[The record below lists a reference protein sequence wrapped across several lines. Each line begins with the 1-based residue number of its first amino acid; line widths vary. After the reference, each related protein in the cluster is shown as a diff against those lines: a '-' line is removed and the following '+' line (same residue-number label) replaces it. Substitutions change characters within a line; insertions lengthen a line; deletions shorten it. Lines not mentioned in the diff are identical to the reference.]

1 MPPRHNRQP
10 LLLLAVIGKDDS
22 VTSKEGL
29 STTRTGR
36 SILKEALFKSRGYRT
51 FVKYK
56 EETARQFPDFES
68 RFVEGMV
75 QALESDGDPVAT
87 QREFAHEIGTDRLM
101 ADPDHIDDTRA
112 RLLEPDTMADR
123 VHRIL
128 DSNFVKMT
136 FPVFNA
142 LFDAANPHSDPALKR
157 DMVEGHILAIDL
169 SEPMDRIVDRDED
182 LEYLKDYRLMNPYIL
197 GLARSKI
204 SRGGVAVLKSFEDG
218 FRDARS
224 GQYMDEE
231 LKSHPDRMTE
241 VQMEY
246 SYKKYRAVMG
256 TAGANMAMA
265 EPPLSEAFY
274 SGMAH
279 ASEAVGCGNEIEDS
293 LQNGYVKVPSWP
305 LYYSVLSGDV
315 HTGFEAT
322 LERSRQYLERARL
335 SLRLLPDGFT
345 HLEFLKF
352 LFMTVEHYTEFWYNR
367 ISKADRW
374 LQFQKS
380 IPVRRS

>member
-1 MPPRHNRQP
+1 M
-10 LLLLAVIGKDDS
+10 LGKDES

-29 STTRTGR
+29 RSTKVGR
-36 SILKEALFKSRGYRT
+36 SILKEALFKSKGYRS
-51 FVKYK
+51 FSKYR
-56 EETARQFPDFES
+56 EETAEQFPDFEK
-68 RFVEGMV
+68 RFAQNMRD
-75 QALESDGDPVAT
+75 ALEADTDMAT
-87 QREFAHEIGTDRLM
+87 TQAEFANEIGTDKLM
-101 ADPDHIDDTRA
+101 AGLDTIQQTRM
-112 RLLEPDTMADR
+112 RLLEPGAMADR

-128 DSNFVKMT
+128 NSNFVKMT

-157 DMVEGHILAIDL
+157 DIVEGHILAIDL

-182 LEYLKDYRLMNPYIL
+182 LEYLEDYRLMNPYIL
-197 GLARSKI
+197 KLARDKI
-204 SRGGVAVLKSFEDG
+204 SRGGVAVLKVFEEG

-231 LKSHPDRMTE
+231 LKSHPNHMTGR
-241 VQMEY
+241 QMDY

-256 TAGANMAMA
+256 TAGSNMALA
-265 EPPLSEAFY
+265 EQPLAEIFY
-274 SGMAH
+274 TGMAH

-293 LQNGYVKVPSWP
+293 VRNGYVKVPSWP

-315 HTGFEAT
+315 HAGFEAT
-322 LERSRQYLERARL
+322 LERSRIHLEQARL
-335 SLRLLPDGFT
+335 SLKMLPDGFT
-345 HLEFLKF
+345 HIEFLKF

-374 LQFQKS
+374 REFQKS
-380 IPVRRS
+380 VPVRRH